1 MTPQDSLP
9 QEWTTLQNNH
19 EHYESG
25 ALLIKL
31 ASVVL
36 TAAGFA
42 AHLNLK
48 LMAALVV
55 LLWVQEA
62 IYRTFQSRL
71 GQRILRVER
80 LIKLGSQAAGGLAG
94 AQNIASK
101 PHLQPQA
108 AAEQGAAFQLHSE
121 WAANRPG
128 VAGLLAEYARSAFKP
143 TVAFPYVV
151 LLAGLAW
158 LLWR

>member
-1 MTPQDSLP
+1 MTPQDLLAH
-9 QEWTTLQNNH
+9 EWTTLQNNH
-19 EHYESG
+19 ERYESG
-25 ALLIKL
+25 GLVVKL
-31 ASVVL
+31 ASVAL

-48 LMAALVV
+48 LMAALLV

-80 LIKLGSQAAGGLAG
+80 LVKLGSQDPGGLGTAP
-94 AQNIASK
+94 A
-101 PHLQPQA
+101 
-108 AAEQGAAFQLHSE
+108 AAFQMHSD

-128 VAGLLAEYARSAFKP
+128 VVGLVAEYARSACKP
-143 TVAFPYVV
+143 TVAFPYAV
-151 LLAGLAW
+151 LMVGLAW